1 MMWELMVLNGL
12 IVMIEECVVED
23 VIEIPK

>member
-1 MMWELMVLNGL
+1 MMWELMMLNGL